1 MRALMLVLTRMEPG
15 VSKSTSTPPRLRFMG
30 PIHDKPPRKLLTQD
44 DVDRCCSSAAK
55 QQSHALLI
63 NTVQSTSFQVP
74 ALVRNNKSTSLKI
87 WLFMHKFMTGTV
99 VQSSIWWLVNQTLN
113 FFQYCFPWFCWQW
126 VWISITLISL
136 GSGWPPVC
144 IPTFAIGVFLDSVW
158 ENSREPLTW
167 GDMLSIHLK
176 RGEDDARH
184 HNSFL
189 PLPSWL

>member
-63 NTVQSTSFQVP
+63 NTFLSTSFQVP
-74 ALVRNNKSTSLKI
+74 ALVCNNKSTSLKI
-87 WLFMHKFMTGTV
+87 WLFMHTFMTGTI
-99 VQSSIWWLVNQTLN
+99 QHMMAGESNLE
-113 FFQYCFPWFCWQW
+113 FFSVYFTWFCWQW

-136 GSGWPPVC
+136 GSGWPTVC
-144 IPTFAIGVFLDSVW
+144 IPTFAMGVFLDSVW
-158 ENSREPLTW
+158 EF
-167 GDMLSIHLK
+167 K
-176 RGEDDARH
+176 RGSYLRGHALH
-184 HNSFL
+184 S
-189 PLPSWL
+189 P